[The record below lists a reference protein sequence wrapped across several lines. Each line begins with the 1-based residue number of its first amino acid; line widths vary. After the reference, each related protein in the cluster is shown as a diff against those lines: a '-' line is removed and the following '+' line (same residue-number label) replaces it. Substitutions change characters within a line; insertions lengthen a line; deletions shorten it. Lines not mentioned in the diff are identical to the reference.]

1 MEALA
6 LTRTSGITMKD
17 KVGYAMG
24 DGGGTL
30 FLGVIG
36 SYLTMFYSD
45 VLHIPMASIMVLLL
59 TLRVWDGIND
69 PIWGTIVDR
78 RPAGKHGKFRPYLRA
93 FCIPLAVCGV
103 LMFTKLPGLSPVQYL
118 IYAYITH
125 ILYEGF
131 YTTVNMP
138 LGAMASVI
146 TDDGAERSQ
155 LSIYRTIGS
164 GLGSAVGAVLLPQ
177 IIFSLAPDGKA
188 EILDA
193 DKLFLTM
200 LVLAVCSIA
209 LTMLSFR
216 MTTER
221 VPPAPAEE
229 KHNILQT
236 VRVLLRN
243 RPYLALC
250 FASML
255 LIGVTMYTQ
264 TIYAFLYKDYFSS
277 ASLYTWVSIATYAPT
292 ALLVPILHKL
302 VLRLGKK
309 RLCAWGLLLSV
320 AANTLAL
327 LLRTQNPYLFMGF
340 CFFSGLGGTFMNM
353 ELWALIAD
361 VLDYQELL
369 SHKREEGT
377 CYALFF
383 FMRKIGQTMAGSGSA
398 FLLGKIGYDEKKIVQ
413 EPGVAN
419 RMYTTATLA
428 PAIAYTLMFLAMAF
442 WYPLDQKKE
451 EKIRED
457 LRTQR
462 AGLEQEILHE
472 RVESRTVP
480 EI

>member
-1 MEALA
+1 MEPSASQK
-6 LTRTSGITMKD
+6 TSGITWKD
-17 KVGYAMG
+17 KIGYAMG

-45 VLHIPMASIMVLLL
+45 VLHIPMTSITVLLL
-59 TLRVWDGIND
+59 VLRIWDGIND
-69 PIWGTIVDR
+69 PVWGTIVDR

-93 FCIPLAVCGV
+93 FCVPLAVCGV
-103 LMFTKLPGLSPVQYL
+103 LMFTKIPGLSPVQYL

-146 TDDGAERSQ
+146 TDDSVERSQ
-155 LSIYRTIGS
+155 LSIYRSIGS
-164 GLGSAVGAVLLPQ
+164 GLGGAVGAVVLPQ
-177 IIFSLAPDGKA
+177 VIFSLMPDGKT
-188 EILDA
+188 EYLDA

-200 LVLAVCSIA
+200 LVLAAASIA

-229 KHNILQT
+229 KHNIIETL
-236 VRVLLRN
+236 RVLLRN

-264 TIYAFLYKDYFSS
+264 TVYSFLYKDYFSS
-277 ASLYTWVSIATYAPT
+277 AKLYTWVSIATYAPT
-292 ALLVPILHKL
+292 ALLLPVLHKL
-302 VLRLGKK
+302 VLRFGKK
-309 RLCAWGLLLSV
+309 RLCAWGVLLSA
-320 AANTLAL
+320 AANILAL
-327 LLRTQNPYLFMGF
+327 LLRTTNPFIFMGF
-340 CFFSGLGGTFMNM
+340 CFFSGLGGTFLNM

-369 SHKREEGT
+369 SRKREEGT
-377 CYALFF
+377 CYSLFF
-383 FMRKIGQTMAGSGSA
+383 FMRKIGQTLAGSGSA
-398 FLLGKIGYDEKKIVQ
+398 FLLGKIGYDEKRQVQ
-413 EPGVAN
+413 SPGVAG
-419 RMYTTATLA
+419 RMYTTATLV
-428 PAIAYTLMFLAMAF
+428 PAIAYALMALAMLF
-442 WYPLDQKKE
+442 WYPLTPEKE
-451 EKIRED
+451 EANRDE
-457 LRTQR
+457 LRRRR
-462 AGLEQEILHE
+462 AEAEAE
-472 RVESRTVP
+472 VRT
-480 EI
+480 

>member
-1 MEALA
+1 MDTPAA
-6 LTRTSGITMKD
+6 AKTSGINWKD
-17 KVGYAMG
+17 KIGYAMG

-45 VLHIPMASIMVLLL
+45 VLHIPMASITVLLL
-59 TLRVWDGIND
+59 ALRVWDGIND

-78 RPAGKHGKFRPYLRA
+78 RPAGKNGKFRPYLRA
-93 FCIPLAVCGV
+93 FCVPLALCGV
-103 LMFTKLPGLSPVQYL
+103 LMFTKIPGLSAAQYL

-155 LSIYRTIGS
+155 LSTYRTIGS
-164 GLGSAVGAVLLPQ
+164 GMGSAVGAVVLPQ
-177 IIFSLAPDGKA
+177 VIFSRAQDGA
-188 EILDA
+188 DYLDGN
-193 DKLFLTM
+193 KLFLTM
-200 LVLAVCSIA
+200 LVLAVCSVA

-221 VPPAPAEE
+221 VPPPPAEE
-229 KHNILQT
+229 KHNIFGT

-250 FASML
+250 FAAML

-264 TIYAFLYKDYFSS
+264 TVYGFLYKDYFSS
-277 ASLYTWVSIATYAPT
+277 ASLNTYVSIATYAPT
-292 ALLVPILHKL
+292 AILVPFIQKL
-302 VLRLGKK
+302 VRRFGKK
-309 RLCAWGLLLSV
+309 RLCAWGLLLSA

-327 LLRTQNPYLFMGF
+327 LLRTSNPYVFMGF
-340 CFFSGLGGTFMNM
+340 CFFSGLGGTFLNM
-353 ELWALIAD
+353 QLWALIAD

-369 SHKREEGT
+369 SRKREEGT

-383 FMRKIGQTMAGSGSA
+383 FMRKIGQTLAGSGSA
-398 FLLGKIGYDEKKIVQ
+398 FLLGKIGYDENKIVQ
-413 EPGVAN
+413 SPGVAN

-428 PAIAYTLMFLAMAF
+428 PAAAYALMFLAMAF
-442 WYPLDQKKE
+442 WYPLDPKKE

-457 LRTQR
+457 LRMQR
-462 AGLEQEILHE
+462 AAAQQEALA
-472 RVESRTVP
+472 
-480 EI
+480 